1 MFDCLNECSPWYFFV
16 TLTFDINNLLN
27 VGLGCVSQQSQEL
40 FKHCLMIMRIC
51 SVLNFAI
58 SGAYAI
64 TIKKKPTGLS
74 QWHGQH
80 FSLSSQGNCSSR
92 GKKEKNRSFSLYT
105 VVFLQPFWLEVKAWL
120 KLFENTHKIRI
131 CVFVLMY
138 HDLTDN
144 HVFKQNIHVPYYRF
158 YLLNLFSY
166 VYLLHWRESII
177 ALQSKEKKNHTSTI

>member
-1 MFDCLNECSPWYFFV
+1 MCLPAESRAV
-16 TLTFDINNLLN
+16 QTLPDDYEDLL
-27 VGLGCVSQQSQEL
+27 CVEL
-40 FKHCLMIMRIC
+40 CHLWSLC
-51 SVLNFAI
+51 
-58 SGAYAI
+58 YHH
-64 TIKKKPTGLS
+64 KKKPTGLS

-131 CVFVLMY
+131 CAFVLMY